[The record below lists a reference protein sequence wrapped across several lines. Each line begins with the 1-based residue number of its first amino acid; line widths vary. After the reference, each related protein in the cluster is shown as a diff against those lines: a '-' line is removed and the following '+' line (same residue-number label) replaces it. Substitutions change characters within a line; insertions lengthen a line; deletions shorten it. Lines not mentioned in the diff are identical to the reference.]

1 MRYAG
6 QSCFWEKEWRL
17 RNRIKCVQKIK
28 KAGYTKYPA
37 FLQAENAYFAASEAG
52 ASEAAASA
60 AGASAAGAWEAAAS
74 AAGASAAG
82 ASEAGASEAAASE
95 AGTSEAGASAA
106 FSPPQAARAKDN
118 KAAANRDFFI
128 LVTFKINLNY

>member
-52 ASEAAASA
+52 ASEAA
-60 AGASAAGAWEAAAS
+60 ASAAGAWEAAAS

>member
-1 MRYAG
+1 MIR
-6 QSCFWEKEWRL
+6 
-17 RNRIKCVQKIK
+17 CVREIK
-28 KAGYTKYPA
+28 KAGYAKYPA

-52 ASEAAASA
+52 ASEAAASEA
-60 AGASAAGAWEAAAS
+60 AGAS